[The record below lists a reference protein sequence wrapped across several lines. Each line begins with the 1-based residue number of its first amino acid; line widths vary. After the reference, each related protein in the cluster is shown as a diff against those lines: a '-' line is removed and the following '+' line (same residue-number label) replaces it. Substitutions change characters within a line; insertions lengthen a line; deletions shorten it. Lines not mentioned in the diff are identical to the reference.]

1 MTLKLTEEKKQNRLY
16 KNIYLC
22 IKLFEK
28 LKTKIRF
35 EIQVT
40 ANIVAGTLE
49 TDMIVGLSRHRQ
61 NYDPKLHYQI
71 KHALTLFNGKITL
84 KIIFNI

>member
-28 LKTKIRF
+28 LKTTIRF
-35 EIQVT
+35 AIQVT
-40 ANIVAGTLE
+40 ANIVAGTFML
-49 TDMIVGLSRHRQ
+49 
-61 NYDPKLHYQI
+61 
-71 KHALTLFNGKITL
+71 
-84 KIIFNI
+84 